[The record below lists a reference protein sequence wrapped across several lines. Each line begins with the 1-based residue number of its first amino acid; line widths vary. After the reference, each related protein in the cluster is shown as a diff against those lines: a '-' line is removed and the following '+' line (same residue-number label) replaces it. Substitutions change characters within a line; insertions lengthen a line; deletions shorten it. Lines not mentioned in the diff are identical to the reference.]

1 MAVSKNALQ
10 PWRKLDAAYSK
21 SGSMVFSLSAAS
33 ESTIIL
39 DLQNAEMGFLDVTLF
54 GPSGANALDDC
65 KLVIRPA
72 YLDEDGV
79 LQDSGATDVTVASGI
94 DFSAGGVVAGP
105 YSLTQAI
112 ASAASNEN
120 FLHGAG
126 IVLGLT
132 NVAGGGGETGDV
144 TLQVGYR

>member
-72 YLDEDGV
+72 YL
-79 LQDSGATDVTVASGI
+79 
-94 DFSAGGVVAGP
+94 VAGP